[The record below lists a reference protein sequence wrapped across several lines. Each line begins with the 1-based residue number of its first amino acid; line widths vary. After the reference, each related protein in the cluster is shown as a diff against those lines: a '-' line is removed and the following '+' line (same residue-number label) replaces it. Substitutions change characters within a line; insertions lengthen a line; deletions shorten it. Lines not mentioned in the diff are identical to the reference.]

1 MFKLITFKDRTLQKQ
16 LLILGCGHSESL
28 THFNNNAAILSPKGN
43 MLIDCGHTIKHAL
56 HKQNMSIAD
65 VDAIFITH
73 VHGDHVFGLERIAY
87 EAKFTHNK
95 RITLIFHE
103 SIYQELWHETLKG
116 SLGKIG
122 EGEATFSDYFD
133 LNILKS
139 DSFTIF
145 DTHYQ
150 LVPVKHTPNKSTFG
164 LLIDDKVFYSSD
176 TTAIKDTITT
186 LNFDIGF
193 HDVTLSQFNP
203 VHATLDS
210 LITQY
215 PESIKQKM
223 FLMSYEDNFEEYTD
237 IVTQAFKGFAY
248 QGQRIS
254 F

>member
-1 MFKLITFKDRTLQKQ
+1 VSKQ

-28 THFNNNAAILSPKGN
+28 THFNNNAAILTPSGN
-43 MLIDCGHTIKHAL
+43 LLIDCGHTIKHAL
-56 HKQNMSIAD
+56 HEQNMSIAE

-87 EAKFTHNK
+87 EAKFIHNK

-122 EGEATFSDYFD
+122 EGEAQFSDYFD
-133 LNILKS
+133 LNILKG
-139 DSFTIF
+139 DHFTIF
-145 DTHYQ
+145 ETKYQ
-150 LVPVKHTPNKSTFG
+150 LIPVKHTPNKSTFG
-164 LLIDDKVFYSSD
+164 LLIDEKVFYSSD
-176 TTAIKDTITT
+176 TTAIKDTMSL
-186 LNFDIGF
+186 LNFEIAF
-193 HDVTLSQFNP
+193 HDVTLSEFNP

-210 LITQY
+210 LLAQY
-215 PESIKQKM
+215 PEDINKKM
-223 FLMSYEDNFEEYTD
+223 YLMSYEDNFEQYQST
-237 IVTQAFKGFAY
+237 VNQAFKGFAY

>member
-1 MFKLITFKDRTLQKQ
+1 VLKQ

-28 THFNNNAAILSPKGN
+28 VHFNNNAAILAPKGN
-43 MLIDCGHTIKHAL
+43 MLIDGGHTIKHAL
-56 HKQNMSIAD
+56 HQQNMSIAD

-87 EAKFTHNK
+87 EAKFIHNK

-103 SIYQELWHETLKG
+103 SIFQELWHETLKG

-122 EGEATFSDYFD
+122 EGEAQFSDYFD
-133 LNILKS
+133 LNILKG

-145 DTHYQ
+145 DTKYQ

-176 TTAIKDTITT
+176 TTAIKDTIKN
-186 LNFDIGF
+186 LSFDIGF
-193 HDVTLSQFNP
+193 HDVTLSEFNP
-203 VHATLDS
+203 VHATLGS
-210 LITQY
+210 LIEQY
-215 PESIKQKM
+215 PNDIKQKM
-223 FLMSYEDNFEEYTD
+223 FLMSYEDSFEQYQET
-237 IVTQAFKGFAY
+237 VNQEFKGFAY
-248 QGQRIS
+248 QGQRIN